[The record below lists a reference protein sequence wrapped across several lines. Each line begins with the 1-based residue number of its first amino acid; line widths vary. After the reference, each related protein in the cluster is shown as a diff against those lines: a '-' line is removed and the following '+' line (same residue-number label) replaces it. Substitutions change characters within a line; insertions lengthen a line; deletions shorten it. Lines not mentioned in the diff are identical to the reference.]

1 MKKIFLLLSTVFAL
15 GLYSCS
21 DNFLVVESKGS
32 ILESNYY
39 NSADRLYSGLVAAY
53 DPLQWFDY
61 FYQYNSLNM
70 VSDIMADDIYT
81 GGSNEG
87 DQPILVKAHFYTAT
101 STDVPNMIWTTA
113 YSGVNRSNIV
123 IAKAPE
129 IEMEEALKA
138 KYVAEAKIL

>member
-81 GGSNEG
+81 ETSPSWLK
-87 DQPILVKAHFYTAT
+87 PIIIRPHPQMF
-101 STDVPNMIWTTA
+101 PI
-113 YSGVNRSNIV
+113 
-123 IAKAPE
+123 
-129 IEMEEALKA
+129 
-138 KYVAEAKIL
+138 